1 MESGADGWMVCNGGL
16 GGGWRGGGGDEP
28 VGDGGLIGIVGG
40 SGGLEFL
47 GGGGGV
53 EGVWELGGRM
63 ARRVMAVAA
72 VLVRLAVMA
81 AVLAVPVLA
90 QTSPPAAPSPDQTIT
105 CSLPSTLMISADYCN
120 ADDEQSMDTQTQSCQ
135 GFLTDSEAAP
145 NAACC
150 LGLNNV
156 AYNRTACICK
166 MTFYPTASHNTSRHL
181 DLPGLCNVQTNLC
194 VKCPGFLTTAS
205 NVTNATPACKFS
217 RPSTPRVSLSYIP
230 KGTSNVWRWDRT
242 RSLLLGVSLNSRLYI
257 LYLSLSQA
265 ILHV

>member
-1 MESGADGWMVCNGGL
+1 
-16 GGGWRGGGGDEP
+16 
-28 VGDGGLIGIVGG
+28 
-40 SGGLEFL
+40 
-47 GGGGGV
+47 
-53 EGVWELGGRM
+53 
-63 ARRVMAVAA
+63 
-72 VLVRLAVMA
+72 MA

-105 CSLPSTLMISADYCN
+105 CSLPSTLMISADSCN

-166 MTFYPTASHNTSRHL
+166 MTFYPPASHNTSRHL

-194 VKCPGFLTTAS
+194 VKCPVFLTTAS
-205 NVTNATPACKFS
+205 NVTNATPAS
-217 RPSTPRVSLSYIP
+217 NAPHSDSNATASTVGAISLAVVF
-230 KGTSNVWRWDRT
+230 G
-242 RSLLLGVSLNSRLYI
+242 LLLVAGIIFGVLFVIKKHKAKNNPPENFE
-257 LYLSLSQA
+257 A
-265 ILHV
+265 PPPGGAF